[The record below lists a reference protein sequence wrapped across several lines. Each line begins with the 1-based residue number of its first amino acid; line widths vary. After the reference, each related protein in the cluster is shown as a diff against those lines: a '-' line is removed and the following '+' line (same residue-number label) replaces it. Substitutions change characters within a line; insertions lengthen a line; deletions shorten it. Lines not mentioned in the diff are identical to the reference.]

1 MAVALEED
9 GTIVYGEILIA
20 ADGIWFR
27 ICHQMNGSLP
37 VNEFGPKY
45 AT

>member
-1 MAVALEED
+1 MAGALEED
-9 GTIVYGEILIA
+9 GTTVYGDILIG

-27 ICHQMNGSLP
+27 ICHQMNGLP